1 MPDNSRI
8 VTAGH
13 LAAVERAAVQ
23 VPADETALLLS
34 LPPQE
39 VPDGA
44 STPRAAA
51 MVEAAK
57 HRSTASRAS
66 ISQAARR
73 LADSGENVTVA
84 SVAREA
90 GVSRQT
96 VYQHRDL
103 LGQIMTLRASGHGR
117 RGPGLPAA
125 QRASEDSLRARLQ
138 AQKAQIEDLRKQN
151 ASLRAELT
159 AARAQV
165 GVALGKDF

>member
-8 VTAGH
+8 VRAGH
-13 LAAVERAAVQ
+13 LAAVEQAAAQ
-23 VPADETALLLS
+23 APASDTAVPLA

-39 VPDGA
+39 APEGA
-44 STPRAAA
+44 SPPRTAA

-73 LADSGENVTVA
+73 LADSGDSVTVA

-103 LGQIMTLRASGHGR
+103 LAQIVTLRTSGHGR
-117 RGPGLPAA
+117 GRPGLPAS

-138 AQKAQIEDLRKQN
+138 AAKTQIEDLRAQN
-151 ASLRAELT
+151 AALRAELT

-165 GVALGKDF
+165 GVALGQDF

>member
-1 MPDNSRI
+1 MPDKSRI

-23 VPADETALLLS
+23 APADDTAVLLA

-39 VPDGA
+39 APEAA
-44 STPRAAA
+44 SPPRTAA

-73 LADSGENVTVA
+73 LADSGDSVTVA

-103 LGQIMTLRASGHGR
+103 LAQIVTLRATSTGR
-117 RGPGLPAA
+117 RGPALPVA
-125 QRASEDSLRARLQ
+125 QRASEGSLRARLQ
-138 AQKAQIEDLRKQN
+138 AQKAQIEDLRGQN
-151 ASLRAELT
+151 AALRAELA
-159 AARAQV
+159 AARSQV
-165 GVALGKDF
+165 AVALGQTF